1 MSRSPFCMGP
11 LAKMEGC
18 KACLKMTITAWVK
31 DYNETRPHS
40 RLHYL
45 PPVEWRHRQ
54 GELSA

>member
-1 MSRSPFCMGP
+1 
-11 LAKMEGC
+11 
-18 KACLKMTITAWVK
+18 MTITAWVK